1 MTCNKLV
8 RGVTVAV
15 LAPAFGEP
23 VLLVPFEHREATDV
37 GEITVAASVS
47 DKRRL
52 TPCQSRDAR
61 ELSLNAHVSR
71 SVVEKSDNFRRSK
84 LKRMVRG

>member
-15 LAPAFGEP
+15 LAPTFGQP
-23 VLLVPFEHREATDV
+23 VLLVPFEHRETSDV
-37 GEITVAASVS
+37 GEITSAASVS

-61 ELSLNAHVSR
+61 ELSLNVHVSR
-71 SVVEKSDNFRRSK
+71 SVVEKFDNVRRTEAD
-84 LKRMVRG
+84 R